1 MWVAV
6 LTILAVSLTP
16 PLVAAIDRARRDAGL
31 TALQDIEAAVN
42 TFGTDIGEYPPDL
55 NQLLEP
61 LVNGDQ
67 DICGSNYNGGE
78 RNQWAGPYIHRPLNA
93 AGLIVPI
100 GTIAPDFVFIDL
112 GFTGYVFVVVGDVD
126 EADALGLDAFVDD
139 NDGANAGTIWWIAGT
154 QGLVDLYYLF
164 QIPPC

>member
-6 LTILAVSLTP
+6 VTILAVSLTP

-31 TALQDIEAAVN
+31 TALQDIEAAVT
-42 TFGTDIGEYPPDL
+42 TFENDIGEYPTGLD
-55 NQLLEP
+55 QLLQP

-78 RNQWAGPYIHRPLNA
+78 RNQWEGPYIHRPLNA
-93 AGLIVPI
+93 PGLVVPI
-100 GTIAPDFVFIDL
+100 GTIAPDFLFIDL
-112 GFTGYVFVVVGDVD
+112 GFTGYVFVIVSDVN
-126 EADALGLDAFVDD
+126 EEDALGLDAFADD
-139 NDGANAGTIWWIAGT
+139 NDGATAGTIWWTAGT
-154 QGLVDLYYLF
+154 EGLVNLYYLF